1 MTATNKALTRQM
13 LEWISSTP
21 RTREE
26 VLQVWRTSCPRLS
39 IWEDACIDGLVAFG
53 AGGAVMVTESGARLL
68 AAGRSHVPREH
79 DGNQSLRDG

>member
-1 MTATNKALTRQM
+1 MTATNEALTRQM

-39 IWEDACIDGLVAFG
+39 IWEDACIDGLVEFG
-53 AGGAVMVTESGARLL
+53 VGGAVTVTELGAQLL
-68 AAGRSHVPREH
+68 STDQDR
-79 DGNQSLRDG
+79 